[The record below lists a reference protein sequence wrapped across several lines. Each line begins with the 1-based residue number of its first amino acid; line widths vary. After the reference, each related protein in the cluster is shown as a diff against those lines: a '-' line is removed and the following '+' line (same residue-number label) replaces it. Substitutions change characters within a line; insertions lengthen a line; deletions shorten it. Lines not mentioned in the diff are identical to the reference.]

1 MSSHIQDVGNIINNV
16 LTGDKNQLFLHEGN
30 YNQFSFLSGEDK
42 VSGESKNNFLSN
54 LKHRQNFA
62 RQRNIDFLHVIFPCK
77 PLVLRHACPEPYR
90 SNIRSLFLHSYSH
103 LFSCRDYEAE
113 HVLYPL
119 AALIHE
125 QTDQDCY
132 WSNDTHIN
140 AVGQLCIYREIAKSI
155 KGMSRDFP
163 LFRIQEQLRQG
174 DLGLMLGKQNPMPS
188 LCFPWLGET
197 LQFSN
202 TNELPGNTGDV
213 VITHNPLSK
222 SERRL
227 VLFGDSFIKTI
238 LHLFAQDFRTVLYIR
253 GPYFQPDMINL
264 FEPDVLITSE
274 TERYLAGVDSDNNG
288 SSLLFSSIQ
297 SSTKYQPTKAF
308 EEAFSAQLSHRS
320 HPRIT
325 AQWEADQERQHR
337 FHIEGIGDALHN
349 CELKQLAPAQEGF
362 EAIGPV
368 PVIYIHKLSTE
379 PHGELV
385 VSMHSNVNSRL
396 KITVLRNCTEMAS
409 PLEIHEH
416 EVTQGIQQMHFK
428 IDHTQAI
435 DGLLFQ
441 PLHHV
446 GTFQLLK
453 FSWQSSA
460 IDETD

>member
-1 MSSHIQDVGNIINNV
+1 MLSHEHNVGNIINNV
-16 LTGDKNQLFLHEGN
+16 LIGDKNQLFLHEGN
-30 YNQFSFLSGEDK
+30 YNQFSFLSGEEL
-42 VSGESKNNFLSN
+42 VSGDSRKNFLSN
-54 LKHRQNFA
+54 LKQRQNFA
-62 RQRNIDFLHVIFPCK
+62 RQRNIDFLHIVFPCK
-77 PLVLRHACPEPYR
+77 PLILRHTCPEPYR
-90 SNIRSLFLHSYSH
+90 SNIRSLFLHSYSP
-103 LFSCRDYEAE
+103 LFPGRNYEIE

-125 QTDQDCY
+125 QIVQDCY
-132 WSNDTHIN
+132 WKNDTHIN
-140 AVGQLCIYREIAKSI
+140 AAGQLCIYREIAKFI

-174 DLGLMLGKQNPMPS
+174 DLGLMLGKQDPMPG

-202 TNELPGNTGDV
+202 TKELPGNTGDV

-253 GPYFQPDMINL
+253 GPYFQPDIINL

-288 SSLLFSSIQ
+288 PSLLLSSIQ
-297 SSTKYQPTKAF
+297 SSTQYQPTDDFKR
-308 EEAFSAQLSHRS
+308 AFSAQLSHRTY
-320 HPRIT
+320 PKIR
-325 AQWEADQERQHR
+325 AQWEADQERQHS
-337 FHIEGIGDALHN
+337 FYIDGIGEALHN
-349 CELKQLAPAQEGF
+349 CELIQLAPAEEGF

-368 PVIYIHKLSTE
+368 PVIHIHKLSTE
-379 PHGELV
+379 PKGDLV
-385 VSMHSNVNSRL
+385 VEMDSNVNSRL
-396 KITVLRNCTEMAS
+396 KITVLRNCKEMES

-416 EVTQGIQQMHFK
+416 DVTQGIQKMHLK
-428 IDHTQAI
+428 IDHSQRI
-435 DGLLFQ
+435 DGLLLQ

-446 GTFQLLK
+446 GTFKLLK
-453 FSWQSSA
+453 ISWQSSA